1 MKSPSLDPKAWLA
14 AIVESSNDAIIS
26 KDLDGIVTSWNA
38 AAERIFGYTAD
49 EMVGQSILKLIP
61 IDRHSE
67 ETLILS
73 MARRGEQLRNYDTV
87 RRCKDGRLLNV
98 SLTISPIYGKNGDII
113 GVSKIAHDITDRK
126 IAQETQL
133 LLMREL
139 NHRSKNILAIADA
152 IVRQTAKKAEAS
164 ELVNRV
170 SRRLYALSV
179 NQDLLIERNW
189 RGAALTDIVRSQIA
203 ALLDDL
209 TSRVTIDG
217 PSIVVAPAA
226 AQALSMAIFE
236 LTANAL
242 KYGALST
249 SAGRVDIQWS
259 IGEINGM
266 RQFSMSWRESG
277 GPRVIA
283 PQTKGFGR
291 SIIQDMVARSLD
303 GRASLEF
310 DAPGVFWEIV
320 APEAALIEYPSDTI
334 G

>member
-1 MKSPSLDPKAWLA
+1 MKLPQLDPKAWLA
-14 AIVESSNDAIIS
+14 AIVESSDDAIIS
-26 KDLDGIVTSWNA
+26 KDLDGIVTSWNT

-49 EMVGQSILKLIP
+49 EMIGQSILKLIP
-61 IDRHSE
+61 EDRHSE

-73 MARRGEQLRNYDTV
+73 MARRGERLRNYDTV

-98 SLTISPIYGKNGDII
+98 SLTISPIRDKHGNIL
-113 GVSKIAHDITDRK
+113 GVSKIAHDISDRK

-139 NHRSKNILAIADA
+139 NHRSKNILAVADA
-152 IVRQTAKKAEAS
+152 IVRQTAKNCEPS
-164 ELVNRV
+164 ELVSRV

-189 RGAALTDIVRSQIA
+189 RGAALSDIVRSQMS

-209 TSRVTIDG
+209 TSRVGIDG
-217 PSIVVAPAA
+217 PPLVVAPAA

-249 SAGRVDIQWS
+249 GAGRIDIQWN
-259 IGEINGM
+259 IGEIDGA
-266 RQFSMSWRESG
+266 RQFTMSWRESG
-277 GPRVIA
+277 GPPVLA
-283 PQTKGFGR
+283 PQTTGFGH
-291 SIIQDMVARSLD
+291 SIIRDMVARSLD
-303 GRASLEF
+303 GRASLTF
-310 DAPGVFWEIV
+310 DAPGVVWEIT
-320 APEAALIEYPSDTI
+320 APVSALIEYPSDMS
-334 G
+334 

>member
-1 MKSPSLDPKAWLA
+1 MKLPQLDPKAWLA
-14 AIVESSNDAIIS
+14 AIVESSDDAIVS
-26 KDLDGIVTSWNA
+26 KDLDGIVTSWNT

-49 EMVGQSILKLIP
+49 EMIGQSILKLIP
-61 IDRHSE
+61 EDRHSE

-73 MARRGEQLRNYDTV
+73 MARRGERLRNYDTV

-98 SLTISPIYGKNGDII
+98 SLTISPIRDKHGNIL
-113 GVSKIAHDITDRK
+113 GVSKIAHDISDRK

-139 NHRSKNILAIADA
+139 NHRSKNILAVADA
-152 IVRQTAKKAEAS
+152 IVRQTAKNCEPS
-164 ELVNRV
+164 ELVSRV

-189 RGAALTDIVRSQIA
+189 RGAALSDIVRSQMS

-209 TSRVTIDG
+209 TSRVGIDG
-217 PSIVVAPAA
+217 PPLVVAPAA

-249 SAGRVDIQWS
+249 GAGRIDIQWN
-259 IGEINGM
+259 IGEIDGA
-266 RQFSMSWRESG
+266 RQFTMSWRESG
-277 GPRVIA
+277 GPPVLA
-283 PQTKGFGR
+283 PQTTGFGH
-291 SIIQDMVARSLD
+291 SIIRDMVARSLD
-303 GRASLEF
+303 GRASLTF
-310 DAPGVFWEIV
+310 DAPGVVWEIT
-320 APEAALIEYPSDTI
+320 APVSALIEYPSDMS
-334 G
+334 